1 MRNIDLRPLRWL
13 AVAASLLLVACGG
26 PPGLVRADEPTRVAR
41 IIEVTAPNEWARYR
55 FYDGELWTIDGS
67 ALNRL
72 LYLGNIRDRYHV
84 FGAGR
89 ASKRHP
95 DGAFYRTGMDAP
107 EIEAVLRD
115 AITELGVANVRTS
128 NLHPLTIG
136 DTTAFRFDVAFD
148 LGNGLHYLGNLTF
161 FERKKK
167 LNLIWFSAPAEY
179 YHPRDAAHV
188 DQLLASLRIR
198 K

>member
-1 MRNIDLRPLRWL
+1 MRTADTRLLRWL
-13 AVAASLLLVACGG
+13 ALAALLLLAGCGA
-26 PPGLVRADEPTRVAR
+26 PPGLVRPNEPTRVAR
-41 IIEVTAPNEWARYR
+41 IFEVTAPNEWARYR
-55 FYDGELWTIDGS
+55 FYEGELWTIDGS

-72 LYLGNIRDRYHV
+72 LYLANIRDKYHV

-89 ASKRHP
+89 ATKRRP

-128 NLHPLTIG
+128 NLRPLQIG
-136 DTTAFRFDVAFD
+136 ETTAFRFDVAFD

-161 FERKKK
+161 FERKEK

-179 YHPRDAAHV
+179 YHPRDAARV
-188 DQLLASLRIR
+188 DQLLASLSIR

>member
-1 MRNIDLRPLRWL
+1 MRTTETRPLHWIAL
-13 AVAASLLLVACGG
+13 ATLLLIAGCGG
-26 PPGLVRADEPTRVAR
+26 PPGLVRPNQPTKVAR
-41 IIEVTAPNEWARYR
+41 IFEVTAPNEWARFR
-55 FYDGELWTIDGS
+55 FYEGELWTIDGS

-72 LYLGNIRDRYHV
+72 LYLANIRDKHHV

-89 ASKRHP
+89 ATKRRP

-128 NLHPLTIG
+128 NLHPVAIG
-136 DTTAFRFDVAFD
+136 TTTAFRFDVAFD
-148 LGNGLHYLGNLTF
+148 LDDGLHYLGHMTF
-161 FERKKK
+161 FERKEK
-167 LNLIWFSAPAEY
+167 LNLIWFSAPAEFY
-179 YHPRDAAHV
+179 YPRDAAHV
-188 DQLLASLRIR
+188 DQLLASLSIR